1 MITHH
6 PSTPRHIIGPA
17 LQDEETYTEIDL
29 PAQKQA
35 KVIAN
40 GSLLPEMRVGLGLL

>member
-1 MITHH
+1 MITPH
-6 PSTPRHIIGPA
+6 PATPRRIIGPA

-35 KVIAN
+35 KVIAK
-40 GSLLPEMRVGLGLL
+40 GSLLPETRVGLGLL